1 MNEECARC
9 EKGLESE
16 NSNCDEL
23 ENCNASIYDD
33 DIEPGQNTRFMY
45 VHMYIHWNS
54 CLVV

>member
-16 NSNCDEL
+16 DTTCDEL

-45 VHMYIHWNS
+45 VHMYIHWNA
-54 CLVV
+54 CLIA